1 VQGSYNGPAA
11 HVSTGLEAWELY
23 KYMKSFNMSIVVPAG
38 SMTVAPWGG
47 WMQGGGHSIL
57 ASKYGL
63 GADQVLS
70 LQVVIADGS
79 FVTAN
84 TETNQDL
91 FFALRGGGPSKF

>member
-1 VQGSYNGPAA
+1 
-11 HVSTGLEAWELY
+11 
-23 KYMKSFNMSIVVPAG
+23 MSIVVPAG
-38 SMTVAPWGG
+38 STTIAPWGG

-70 LQVVIADGS
+70 LQVVMADGS
-79 FVTAN
+79 FVIAN
-84 TETNQDL
+84 RETNQDL